1 MKAGQPETCE
11 QGIVDQVEDC
21 NLEPGQGCSG
31 QDGPVFGVIQKISKV
46 KLRDYNNIFFNKND
60 S

>member
-1 MKAGQPETCE
+1 MKASQPESCE

-46 KLRDYNNIFFNKND
+46 KLRD
-60 S
+60 